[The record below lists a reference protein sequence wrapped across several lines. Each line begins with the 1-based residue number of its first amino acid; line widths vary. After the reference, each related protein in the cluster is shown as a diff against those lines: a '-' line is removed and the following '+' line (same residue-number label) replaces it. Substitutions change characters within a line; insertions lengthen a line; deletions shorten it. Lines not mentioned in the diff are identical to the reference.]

1 MYTIAARARP
11 MTSGARTP
19 AGPERA
25 MTLRNTN
32 VPTNSVSSRARI
44 ETISDGPGRSG
55 LLLEHLAHSVLAREH
70 RAVHHLAQALRD
82 LGIRRL
88 VPEERAHDA
97 GPSVAFVGDAGGD
110 VHVGWLIGVERQLPA
125 RLGRNDP
132 QGDHAA
138 AVVAVEL
145 AAELLA
151 ARAGDDYHVVGEEI
165 SLHHV
170 GLEHQ

>member
-1 MYTIAARARP
+1 
-11 MTSGARTP
+11 MTSGARAP

-32 VPTNSVSSRARI
+32 VPTNSVSRRARI
-44 ETISDGPGRSG
+44 ETMSGGPGRPG
-55 LLLEHLAHSVLAREH
+55 PLLEHLAHRALAREH
-70 RAVHHLAQALRD
+70 SAVHHLAQAFRD

-97 GPSVAFVGDAGGD
+97 GPPVAFVGEARGD
-110 VHVGWLIGVERQLPA
+110 VHVGGLIGVEGQLPA

-165 SLHHV
+165 PLHH
-170 GLEHQ
+170 